1 MADCS
6 NRFALI
12 GAGPAGLAMA
22 RALLKHGIAFD
33 QFEADD
39 DVGGNWYHGVYE
51 TAHIISSRKT
61 TEFTDYPMPATY
73 PDFPSAAQ
81 MLAYMRSYADH
92 FQLRPSIRFRT
103 AVVMVTPRADA
114 LWDVALSTGERL
126 AYRGVLVCNGHHWDR
141 RMPQVPGTFAG
152 ELIHSKEYRR
162 VDQLRGK
169 RVLVIGAGNS
179 ACDIASEAARVAQS
193 CDIAIRRGYWF
204 LPKTIMGVP
213 LPEVSPLWLPVW
225 AQRLFLR
232 AMLRVIVGKYESYG
246 LERPKMRIFE
256 THPTINSELLHYLK
270 HGRITARRGVERFD
284 GHTVR
289 FADGGSGEY
298 DLIIAA
304 TGYNL
309 AFPFL
314 PAGLVPIRDGC
325 IPEVYGGSMLPTH
338 KHLYV
343 VGWGQARY
351 GIGPLITLGADVLC
365 RVIALQDECDLPLG
379 LVLKEGGEA
388 LPESHLINP
397 GDALR
402 RMRRAKWLLPLL
414 ARRERRMRRT
424 MHFTPSAMPV
434 APAPGAPGVT
444 ATDADQPLAAAGATP
459 RLY

>member
-1 MADCS
+1 MPDRPD
-6 NRFALI
+6 RFAVI
-12 GAGPAGLAMA
+12 GAGPAGLAVA
-22 RALLKHGIAFD
+22 HALAAHGIPYD

-61 TEFTDYPMPATY
+61 TEFTDFHMPADY
-73 PDFPSAAQ
+73 PDFPSATQ

-92 FQLRPSIRFRT
+92 FRLRPQIRFRT
-103 AVVMVTPRADA
+103 AVTMVTPRVDA
-114 LWDVALSTGERL
+114 LWDVALSTGERA
-126 AYRGVLVCNGHHWDR
+126 AYKGVLVCNGHHWSR

-179 ACDIASEAARVAQS
+179 ACDVASEAARVAVS
-193 CDIAIRRGYWF
+193 CDIAIRRGYWI

-246 LERPKMRIFE
+246 LERPTMRIFE

-270 HGRITARRGVERFD
+270 HGRIRARRGVERFE
-284 GHTVR
+284 GHTVH
-289 FADGGSGEY
+289 FTDGSSGDY
-298 DLIIAA
+298 DLVVAA
-304 TGYNL
+304 TGFNL

-314 PAGLVPIRDGC
+314 PPGLVRVRNGC
-325 IPEVYGGSMLPTH
+325 VPEVYGGSMLADY
-338 KHLYV
+338 KHLYI
-343 VGWGQARY
+343 VGWGQVRY

-365 RVIALQDECDLPLG
+365 RIIALQDRCELPLG
-379 LVLKEGGEA
+379 RVLKESGEP
-388 LPESHLINP
+388 LPDTHLINP
-397 GDALR
+397 ADALR
-402 RMRRAKWLLPLL
+402 RMRRARWLLPLL
-414 ARRERRMRRT
+414 ARRERRLRR
-424 MHFTPSAMPV
+424 SIRYSPV
-434 APAPGAPGVT
+434 AISALPAPAEPV
-444 ATDADQPLAAAGATP
+444 ASMPDASDLLRGYA
-459 RLY
+459 